1 MLNMCEAA
9 MLWEINVR
17 RYAMISAWMKHL
29 PNWERTKTEPSNFK
43 SWQPTPAFLPGKE
56 WIDEPA
62 KLQSMGSQRVGCD
75 LATK

>member
-1 MLNMCEAA
+1 MCEAV

-17 RYAMISAWMKHL
+17 KYAMISDWMKHF
-29 PNWERTKTEPSNFK
+29 PNWGRIKTESSNFK

-56 WIDEPA
+56 WTDEPA
-62 KLQSMGSQRVGCD
+62 KLQSMGSQRFGND